1 MNPLWIIGAFLLLG
15 KKKTNTSNPP
25 PANNPGNPASQD
37 DYLDRL

>member
-15 KKKTNTSNPP
+15 KKNTKSSNPGETK
-25 PANNPGNPASQD
+25 NPGNPASQD